1 MRVLFT
7 SLPATGHLNSLLP
20 LAEGLADAGH
30 MVAIASSR
38 AMSEQIH
45 AAGFEHL
52 VAGSTSFDAL
62 LAGGPPTTEPDRW
75 KWAQRIAFATR
86 AVESALPDVERHVG
100 EWRPDVIVRETA
112 EFAGCLAAEQ
122 AGLPHASV
130 ATGSWSA
137 RDDRRPVVAEVLQD
151 WRARLGM
158 PPDPSARMVSRYLSL
173 AFTPPAWDGDAVH
186 PGTAHFIR
194 YTNPRIRRHARPAW
208 LDERRDRP
216 LVFASLGTVQH
227 AAPGVFEAILDA
239 VVGEPVEVVAS
250 IGRDQEAGR
259 FGDVPPNV
267 RIEPFVPQIAVLE
280 QTSVFITHGGFN
292 SAKEAL
298 SLGVPLVVVPITPEQ
313 GYTAE
318 RVEALGMGRRVSP
331 EERTPDVI
339 RARVREVLA
348 DATYRSAAGRFAAEM
363 AALPGIDHAVALL
376 EQLARDGKPIRN
388 GSRVASTRC

>member
-30 MVAIASSR
+30 TVAIASGN

-52 VAGSTSFDAL
+52 TTGSMPFEAL
-62 LAGGPPTTEPDRW
+62 LAGVPPPPQPDRW

-86 AVESALPDVERHVG
+86 AVQDALPDLERHIA

-112 EFAGCLAAEQ
+112 EFAGCLAAER

-137 RDDRRPVVAEVLQD
+137 RDDLRPVVAEVLQG

-158 PPDPSARMVSRYLSL
+158 PSDPSGQMVSRYLTF
-173 AFTPPAWDGDAVH
+173 AFMPASWDGDAVH
-186 PGTAHFIR
+186 PETAHFIR
-194 YTNPRIRRHARPAW
+194 YTNPRMRQQARPAW

-227 AAPGVFEAILDA
+227 AAAGAFEAIFEA
-239 VVGEPVEVVAS
+239 VAGEPVEVVAS
-250 IGRDQEAGR
+250 IGRDQEVDR

-267 RIEPFVPQIAVLE
+267 RIETFVPQIAVLE

-292 SAKEAL
+292 GAKEAL
-298 SLGVPLVVVPITPEQ
+298 SLGVPLVVVPISPEQ

-339 RARVREVLA
+339 RARLREVLA
-348 DATYRSAAGRFAAEM
+348 DATFRSAAGRFAAEM
-363 AALPGIDHAVALL
+363 AALPRIDHAVALL
-376 EQLARDGKPIRN
+376 ERLARH
-388 GSRVASTRC
+388 S

>member
-1 MRVLFT
+1 MRVLLT

-30 MVAIASSR
+30 TVAIASSR
-38 AMSEQIH
+38 AMSDQIH

-52 VAGSTSFDAL
+52 AAGSTPFEAL
-62 LAGGPPTTEPDRW
+62 LAGGPPAPEPDRW

-86 AVESALPDVERHVG
+86 AVEAALPDLEHHIA
-100 EWRPDVIVRETA
+100 EWRPDVLVRETA
-112 EFAGCLAAEQ
+112 EFAGCLAAER

-137 RDDRRPVVAEVLQD
+137 RDDLRPVVAEVLQD

-158 PPDPSARMVSRYLSL
+158 PPDPSAQMVSRYLSL
-173 AFTPPAWDGDAVH
+173 AFMPASWDGDAVH
-186 PGTAHFIR
+186 PATAHFIR
-194 YTNPRIRRHARPAW
+194 YTNPRIRQQARPPW
-208 LDERRDRP
+208 LDEPHDEP

-227 AAPGVFEAILDA
+227 AAPGVFEAILEA
-239 VVGEPVEVVAS
+239 VAGEPVEVVAS
-250 IGRDQEAGR
+250 IGRDQDAGR

-267 RIEPFVPQIAVLE
+267 RMETFVPQIAVLE

-292 SAKEAL
+292 GAKEAL

-318 RVEALGMGRRVSP
+318 RVEALGMGRRVSA
-331 EERTPDVI
+331 EERRPDVI
-339 RARVREVLA
+339 RARLREVLA
-348 DATYRSAAGRFAAEM
+348 NASYRSAAGQFAAQM

-376 EQLARDGKPIRN
+376 ERLARDRRPIRN
-388 GSRVASTRC
+388 DA